1 MPSLIRFIA
10 VVAVLAGIVFAGMWS
25 LANLVKPQPREMTV
39 TIPQERMGR

>member
-10 VVAVLAGIVFAGMWS
+10 VVAVLAGIVFAGLWS

-39 TIPQERMGR
+39 TIPQERIGR